1 MGLVIY
7 KSFPKGLYSSSTFSR
22 NINPAHCFWIL
33 WVAFLSVCPSTPLT
47 CGAAGPVVIRLF
59 SVGIRPLKPRTVR
72 GGLPIPPKT
81 RPTTI
86 VVFNRV
92 LLTNP
97 SSASW
102 LSAIHAV
109 PYPIGSAYSAIAITG
124 CYPINVRLGLALSQ
138 TANGQERVTRT
149 YWHFVVKF
157 SIVHF
162 FL

>member
-1 MGLVIY
+1 MGLLSQYAVHPAM
-7 KSFPKGLYSSSTFSR
+7 FVGRPGL
-22 NINPAHCFWIL
+22 IN
-33 WVAFLSVCPSTPLT
+33 
-47 CGAAGPVVIRLF
+47 IRLF

-102 LSAIHAV
+102 LSVGANNA
-109 PYPIGSAYSAIAITG
+109 
-124 CYPINVRLGLALSQ
+124 LADWVSLFGHRYYGVLPHKRKVGTRTQSNR
-138 TANGQERVTRT
+138 NGQERVTRT